1 MNTSQSALGRKK
13 RSRFSDSLKEIER
26 RIRQAA
32 RPLRDHISNIRYSR
46 GDDRFLVLRHPA
58 ALPSYY
64 EKFLEWTHSNHP
76 ELRRR
81 FELRLITE
89 SIGDW
94 SRYSLVIPWL
104 PETFLYRNSVARSQ
118 AAQLVAGA
126 RENGLPV
133 INPPEKLLAISKHD
147 ASQQLIAAG
156 VNAAKTVRITDP
168 AEFHL
173 KTCGLNLPILIRED
187 LAHGGW
193 SPVFKVHSQDELNQV
208 PIDQMEMPIAVEFI
222 DTRSKADGLFRKY
235 RYMAMGDIGISHT
248 LQISEHWEVR
258 SGVRKLTPSTV
269 AEELDYCDHFDPN
282 HKIFQAAR
290 RALGLDFLAFDYSY
304 DHHGKMVVWE
314 INVLPGLGLP
324 DKSDRAH
331 LIRPIERAMAATLK
345 LYLERSG
352 QTVPPELESQIEIPP
367 DRRINP
373 VAA

>member
-1 MNTSQSALGRKK
+1 MNNSQSALGREKPIGIGA
-13 RSRFSDSLKEIER
+13 SLKEIER
-26 RIRQAA
+26 RIRHAT
-32 RPLRDHISNIRYSR
+32 RPLRDYISNARYSR
-46 GDDRFLVLRHPA
+46 GDNRFLVLRHPA

-64 EKFLEWTHSNHP
+64 GKFLEWTHCNHP

-118 AAQLVAGA
+118 AAQLVAQA

-168 AEFHL
+168 AQFQL
-173 KTCGLNLPILIRED
+173 KNCGLNLPILIRED

-193 SPVFKVHSQDELNQV
+193 SPVFKVNSQDELNQV

-222 DTRSKADGLFRKY
+222 DTRSKTDGLFRKY

-258 SGVRKLTPSTV
+258 SGVRKLTPSTI
-269 AEELDYCDHFDPN
+269 AEELDYCDHRDPN
-282 HKIFQAAR
+282 HKIYQAAR
-290 RALGLDFLAFDYSY
+290 RALGLDFLGFDYSY
-304 DHHGKMVVWE
+304 DHHGQVVVWE

-324 DKSDRAH
+324 GCLLYTSD
-331 LIRPIERAMAATLK
+331 AAD
-345 LYLERSG
+345 E
-352 QTVPPELESQIEIPP
+352 
-367 DRRINP
+367 
-373 VAA
+373 